1 MVRCHFSFC
10 GILLRMIS
18 KGFRQAS
25 LLGTVFLV
33 LLGLSPNSAAQ
44 SSESPD
50 TRPVEFVMKN
60 VTYHYSEPVAV
71 HIVQLQGELVPTRA
85 ASIVVFDDKNSFD
98 LRLAHAE
105 ISISCNAL
113 AQVLNEN
120 VFSSPDAP
128 IRKLGIASKNNQL
141 VVTGKFHLRGD
152 VPFETTG
159 TLSADRDGKIRLHAE
174 QVKAAHLPVKG
185 LLDLLGIDLARLINT
200 NKVHG
205 VTVDK
210 DDLVLDPEQILPPP
224 HIQGKV
230 TAVRIQGN
238 DIVQIFGQP
247 QASNFAAKQSGNYMA
262 FRHSDMRF
270 GKLTMHDADLIMI
283 DMDPRDPFDFFLD
296 HYQEQLV
303 AGYSKSTLE
312 YGLRVYTRDYN
323 KLRNRSS
330 NSRNR

>member
-1 MVRCHFSFC
+1 MIISALCSIFLS
-10 GILLRMIS
+10 GI
-18 KGFRQAS
+18 F
-25 LLGTVFLV
+25 V
-33 LLGLSPNSAAQ
+33 LALFNSSIIPAGAQ
-44 SSESPD
+44 SNESPD
-50 TRPVEFVMKN
+50 TRPVEIAMKN
-60 VTYHYSEPVAV
+60 VTYHYSEPIAV

-98 LRLAHAE
+98 LHLAYAE

-120 VFSSPDAP
+120 VFSSSDAP
-128 IRKLGIASKNNQL
+128 IRKLSIASKNNQL
-141 VVTGKFHLRGD
+141 VVTGKLHLKGD

-159 TLSADRDGKIRLHAE
+159 TLSADQDGKIRLRAE
-174 QVKAAHLPVKG
+174 HVKAAHLPVKG

-205 VTVDK
+205 VTIDK
-210 DDLVLDPEQILPPP
+210 DDLILDPEQILPPP
-224 HIQGKV
+224 HVHGKV
-230 TAVRIQGN
+230 TAVRIQGS
-238 DIVQIFGQP
+238 DIVQVFGKP
-247 QASNFAAKQSGNYMA
+247 QASNFAARQPGNYMA

-303 AGYSKSTLE
+303 AGYTKSTPE
-312 YGLRVYTRDYN
+312 YGLRVYTKDYN
-323 KLRNRSS
+323 KLRNRPSTQ
-330 NSRNR
+330 RNK